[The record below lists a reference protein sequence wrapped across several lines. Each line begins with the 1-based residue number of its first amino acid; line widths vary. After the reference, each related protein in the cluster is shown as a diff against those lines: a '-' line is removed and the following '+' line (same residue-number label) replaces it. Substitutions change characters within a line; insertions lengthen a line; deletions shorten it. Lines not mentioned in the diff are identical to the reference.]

1 MSYHKEE
8 GHSRIIKEEKDREK
22 HETFYQT
29 VYTLLILKITQQKL
43 RAYILINYQTISE
56 C

>member
-22 HETFYQT
+22 HETLYQM
-29 VYTLLILKITQQKL
+29 YTPF
-43 RAYILINYQTISE
+43 
-56 C
+56 